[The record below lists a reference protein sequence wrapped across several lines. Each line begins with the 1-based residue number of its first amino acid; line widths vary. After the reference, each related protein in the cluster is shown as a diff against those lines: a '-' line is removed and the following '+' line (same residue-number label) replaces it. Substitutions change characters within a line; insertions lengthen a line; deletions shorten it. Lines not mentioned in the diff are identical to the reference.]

1 MAAGRKTG
9 GRQAG
14 TPNAATLT
22 LREQVEQAA
31 GGPLPVLLATLGR
44 QAMDKGDHQ
53 LAVTAYAKAAAY
65 VYPRLAASDPPAAPT
80 EPITITFAGPPN
92 TPCSACGHDPDND
105 IHIHRHVI
113 QAADT
118 FASRPR
124 ITGNGE
130 DRPGT

>member
-1 MAAGRKTG
+1 MAKGRKTG

-44 QAMDKGDHQ
+44 QAMDKGEHQ

-65 VYPRLAASDPPAAPT
+65 VYPRMAAADPPAAPL
-80 EPITITFAGPPN
+80 PPVTISFRDPL
-92 TPCSACGHDPDND
+92 PCSACGHDPAKAPHV
-105 IHIHRHVI
+105 HITREVI
-113 QAADT
+113 NGPA
-118 FASRPR
+118 RP
-124 ITGNGE
+124 
-130 DRPGT
+130 